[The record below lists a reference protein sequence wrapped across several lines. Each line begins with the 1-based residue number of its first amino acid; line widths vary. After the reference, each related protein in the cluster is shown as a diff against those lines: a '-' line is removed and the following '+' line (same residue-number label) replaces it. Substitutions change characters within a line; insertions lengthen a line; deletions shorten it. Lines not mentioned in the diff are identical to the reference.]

1 MKKGTIS
8 VATSSQLEFV
18 DITGDLQQHVSQS
31 GCPEGILYVYN
42 PHTTAG
48 LTINEGADPAVQ
60 TDIIKCF
67 QEIVP
72 FHLPFKHLEGNSPS
86 HFMTTLTGS
95 SLSVF
100 IDSGRLQLGTW
111 QRIFFLEFD
120 GPRSR
125 KVFWKIM
132 EG

>member
-1 MKKGTIS
+1 MKSGTIT
-8 VATSSQLEFV
+8 VRTSAAMEFV
-18 DITGDLQQHVSQS
+18 DITDKLQSSLSQS
-31 GCPEGILYVYN
+31 GCREGVFYAFN

-60 TDIIKCF
+60 RDLIDSFK
-67 QEIVP
+67 EVVP

-86 HFMTTLTGS
+86 HFMATLSGS
-95 SLSVF
+95 SVNIF
-100 IDSGRLQLGTW
+100 IESGQLKLGTW
-111 QRIFFLEFD
+111 QRVFFLEFD

-125 KVFWKIM
+125 KVHWKII